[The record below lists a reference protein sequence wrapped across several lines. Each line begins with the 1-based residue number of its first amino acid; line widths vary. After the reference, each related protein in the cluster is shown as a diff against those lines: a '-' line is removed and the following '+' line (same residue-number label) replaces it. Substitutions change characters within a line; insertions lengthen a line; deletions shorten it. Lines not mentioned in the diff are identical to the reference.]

1 MNFTDEPS
9 SSSSNNTSSL
19 TSTNV
24 PSSNILDPLHEL
36 FTTTTTSQNK
46 TETNTKIQ
54 NIDKDLENAFTSSND
69 TSTNNSGIMSIEKIM
84 ALFNTSTG
92 TASGINIRPA
102 SIQSPNRM

>member
-1 MNFTDEPS
+1 MNFPDEPS
-9 SSSSNNTSSL
+9 TTSSNSTSS
-19 TSTNV
+19 STNV

-36 FTTTTTSQNK
+36 FTTTTSQNK
-46 TETNTKIQ
+46 TEMNTKIQ